1 MLINKVNLLSFCL
14 SSQSKKTFLEILVN
28 SSSDKTNVKLGLFMF
43 ETETSASPE
52 PDDVWH
58 SMLTKGRKHDTHWM
72 ISTCGTIFLTWM
84 KMVDTYRNAPLCVF
98 KVQQHTV
105 LLPQT
110 WMNLPLIMSPNMC
123 FLFQENPRGNYM
135 FATCLTIIFEAH
147 FTCTWQVKTDVSY
160 MKPAWVTAVCFLS
173 AWSLQKIWKHISPGL

>member
-1 MLINKVNLLSFCL
+1 MLINKVYLLSFCL

-72 ISTCGTIFLTWM
+72 ISTCGTIFLTWINI
-84 KMVDTYRNAPLCVF
+84 VDTYRTAPLCVF

-105 LLPQT
+105 LLPHVDESDADNEPQHV
-110 WMNLPLIMSPNMC
+110 LPVSRKSQRKLHVRD
-123 FLFQENPRGNYM
+123 LFNYYLWGPLHLHM
-135 FATCLTIIFEAH
+135 T
-147 FTCTWQVKTDVSY
+147 
-160 MKPAWVTAVCFLS
+160 
-173 AWSLQKIWKHISPGL
+173 G

>member
-58 SMLTKGRKHDTHWM
+58 SMLTKGRKQDTPNDFYLWDNLLNLNEDGWH
-72 ISTCGTIFLTWM
+72 
-84 KMVDTYRNAPLCVF
+84 VQNAPLLYLRSSNTPSCC
-98 KVQQHTV
+98 HM
-105 LLPQT
+105 
-110 WMNLPLIMSPNMC
+110 WMNLPLIMSPNIC

>member
-58 SMLTKGRKHDTHWM
+58 SMLTKGRKQDTPNDFYLWDNLLNLSEDGWH
-72 ISTCGTIFLTWM
+72 
-84 KMVDTYRNAPLCVF
+84 VHAPLLYLRSSNTPSCC
-98 KVQQHTV
+98 HM
-105 LLPQT
+105 
-110 WMNLPLIMSPNMC
+110 WMNLPLIMSPNIC

>member
-1 MLINKVNLLSFCL
+1 MLINKVYLLSFCL

-58 SMLTKGRKHDTHWM
+58 SMLTKGRKQDTPNDFYLWDNLLNL
-72 ISTCGTIFLTWM
+72 SEDGWY
-84 KMVDTYRNAPLCVF
+84 VQNAPLCVF

-105 LLPQT
+105 LLPHVDESAADNEPQHL
-110 WMNLPLIMSPNMC
+110 LPVSRKSQRKLHVRD
-123 FLFQENPRGNYM
+123 LFNYYLWGPLHLHM
-135 FATCLTIIFEAH
+135 T
-147 FTCTWQVKTDVSY
+147 
-160 MKPAWVTAVCFLS
+160 
-173 AWSLQKIWKHISPGL
+173 G

>member
-72 ISTCGTIFLTWM
+72 ISTCGTIFLTWV
-84 KMVDTYRNAPLCVF
+84 KMVDTYGTPLFVYLRSSNTPSCCHKHVDECAADNEP
-98 KVQQHTV
+98 QHV
-105 LLPQT
+105 LPVSRKSQRKLHVRDLFNYYL
-110 WMNLPLIMSPNMC
+110 WGPLHLHMT
-123 FLFQENPRGNYM
+123 G
-135 FATCLTIIFEAH
+135 
-147 FTCTWQVKTDVSY
+147 
-160 MKPAWVTAVCFLS
+160 
-173 AWSLQKIWKHISPGL
+173 